1 MRQNLLIFIIF
12 FINIIPIILF
22 TKLIAVIFPNTNN
35 SDTIFISIFSIFTAI
50 YAYFYKNCISY
61 KKSYLETLLKCKW
74 ILQQNQ
80 ALLELQQTNPNNIT
94 SIMEKLELIPPYLE
108 HYSTIFDDNIRN
120 TLILYN
126 AKIIE
131 LKININ
137 VNNKLFS
144 DIDVYQKNALWTI
157 NQQIDMVNILLKNP
171 LLFYLLP
178 QIFDWISKCDS
189 KESKE
194 K

>member
-1 MRQNLLIFIIF
+1 
-12 FINIIPIILF
+12 
-22 TKLIAVIFPNTNN
+22 
-35 SDTIFISIFSIFTAI
+35 
-50 YAYFYKNCISY
+50 
-61 KKSYLETLLKCKW
+61 
-74 ILQQNQ
+74 
-80 ALLELQQTNPNNIT
+80 
-94 SIMEKLELIPPYLE
+94 MEKLELIPPYLE